1 MELLKKLR
9 TLLNGDC
16 QSQRPSQQQI
26 VITGRGDRLSGM
38 GIPAFIAPWISNF
51 ARTLKCSDGTD
62 LPIRTTSSLVTG
74 TSAYKDE
81 ILTRHIVSGI
91 LDGYTPVVLSSD
103 GQQGEVFSI
112 LSTIYPEF
120 AVNYISEYVN
130 SGCYNPFV
138 HIPNHCIVE
147 LFYQMVMEL
156 QQQMVNG
163 MLVRNYIDVCV
174 RVLFCDPNTVGNLI
188 TGQINHM
195 GLLQEIQ
202 HLYQNNSISEQTR
215 VQLENMANSA
225 QSVSVAVFSV
235 IQDYLYKLR
244 RISAARPTIQI
255 HSVNTP
261 HITILDADGQ
271 NLRPHQ
277 GLPTNAG
284 YDLSAIHEGKCIFIQ
299 VDNKSSR
306 NSINHPYEQCF
317 QWYLSKTLQ
326 MEITAKPEVRNE
338 RILLIIE
345 NISSTVLDW
354 FWWLIDLPNC
364 VLLLNYEDFYS
375 KVADSQEHRQ
385 QLIGKM
391 DRIYF
396 FSVLDEQSAGWASRI
411 FGMHKVPKEVITK
424 SPYRDWTDIFINPRT
439 YTYDEEEQPWFN
451 THEIQHLGDS
461 GIVYSKRDKVFTACY
476 CQNGRMYKDKNYMGR
491 HVNFC
496 TFSFR

>member
-1 MELLKKLR
+1 MNLLKRLR
-9 TLLNGDC
+9 TLLNGNC
-16 QSQRPSQQQI
+16 RSWRSNRQKI
-26 VITGRGDRLSGM
+26 VINSRSDGLSEM
-38 GIPAFIAPWISNF
+38 GIPVFVAPWILNF
-51 ARTLKCSDGTD
+51 ARTLKCIDGTD
-62 LPIRTTSSLVTG
+62 FPIRTTSSLVTG
-74 TSAYKDE
+74 TSAYKHE
-81 ILTRHIVSGI
+81 ILKRQIVSGI
-91 LDGYTPVVLSSD
+91 LDGFTPIVLSND
-103 GQQGEVFSI
+103 GQQGEVFNI
-112 LSTIYPEF
+112 LRTIYPEC

-130 SGCYNPFV
+130 SGYYNPFG

-147 LFYQMVMEL
+147 FFYQMVMDL
-156 QQQMVNG
+156 QQQIVNG

-174 RVLFCDPNTVGNLI
+174 RVFFCDANTVGRLI
-188 TGQINHM
+188 SGQLNHT

-202 HLYQNNSISEQTR
+202 HLYQNNFISEQTK

-225 QSVSVAVFSV
+225 QSVSVAVFSM

-244 RISAARPTIQI
+244 RINVSQPTIQI
-255 HSVNTP
+255 HSVNSP
-261 HITILDADGQ
+261 HITIFDAGGQ
-271 NLRPHQ
+271 NLHPHQ
-277 GLPTNAG
+277 GLPTNAE
-284 YDLSAIHEGKCIFIQ
+284 YDLSVINEGKCIFIQ
-299 VDNKSSR
+299 VDNKSSGNIT
-306 NSINHPYEQCF
+306 NSPCEQCF

-326 MEITAKPEVRNE
+326 MEINAKPEIRNG

-411 FGMHKVPKEVITK
+411 FGMHKVPKSVITK
-424 SPYRDWTDIFINPRT
+424 SPYRDWTDIFINPKT
-439 YTYDEEEQPWFN
+439 YTYDEEEQPWFS
-451 THEIQHLGDS
+451 THEIQHLGNS
-461 GIVYSKRDKVFTACY
+461 GIVYSKRDKVFTAYY
-476 CQNGRMYKDKNYMGR
+476 CQNGRMYKDKNYTGR

-496 TFSFR
+496 IFSFK